1 MFGGS
6 TKPSL
11 TWMLPVAWVE
21 LRVET
26 RFVENNC
33 RENNL
38 VSLHTR
44 KGETRDG
51 EHWGASHA
59 IDVRACHSV
68 VARRARRSG
77 TTNASMPAETLAR
90 VSIASASSR

>member
-26 RFVENNC
+26 RFVENNYG
-33 RENNL
+33 ENNL

-44 KGETRDG
+44 KGKTRDG

-59 IDVRACHSV
+59 IDIRAPV

-77 TTNASMPAETLAR
+77 TTNASMLAETLAR

>member
-1 MFGGS
+1 MSGAVFGGS

-33 RENNL
+33 GENNP

-44 KGETRDG
+44 KGKTRDG
-51 EHWGASHA
+51 EHWGASHGIDIRAPA
-59 IDVRACHSV
+59 IPWWRAAQGEV
-68 VARRARRSG
+68 G
-77 TTNASMPAETLAR
+77 
-90 VSIASASSR
+90 